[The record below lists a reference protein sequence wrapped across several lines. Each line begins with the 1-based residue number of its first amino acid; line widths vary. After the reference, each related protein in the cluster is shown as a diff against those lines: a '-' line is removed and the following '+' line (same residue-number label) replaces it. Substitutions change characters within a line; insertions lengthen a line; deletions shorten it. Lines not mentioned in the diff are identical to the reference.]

1 MDGWADAWRDFH
13 RPVREGRLWVGPPWS
28 QPEPIA
34 VVIDPGRAF
43 GTGAHGSTRAA
54 LALLQ
59 ELEPGPALDLGCG
72 SGVLSIAAAKLGFG
86 PLQAFDIDPLAVQAT
101 HINAAR
107 NDVELSAERRDV
119 LIDPLPPARLW
130 LANLELHLL
139 EPLLRR
145 PDRPPLVL
153 ASGLLERQT
162 LGGATPGGGGRLG
175 SRVGGTLSGH
185 VYRFFARD
193 LRDGVAQLSDGDRRH
208 LEQVLRLPVGDT
220 CEIVWE
226 GRVFRARVRSDGYE
240 LIEEVEALPKAP
252 SVTVWI
258 AQPGA
263 RSDEAVEKL
272 TELGV
277 ARIGPLRTELLKG
290 SFSESRLERWAR
302 VAEAAAKQS
311 KQSRLPELLAPSAYA
326 DVLSREAVVLSNTGA
341 SGGLADRIVGRRS
354 ATLLIGPEPGF
365 SDAELELARSRGVAV
380 ATFGPVVLRTETA
393 AIVAAALALREMGF
407 LG

>member
-1 MDGWADAWRDFH
+1 M
-13 RPVREGRLWVGPPWS
+13 
-28 QPEPIA
+28 
-34 VVIDPGRAF
+34 
-43 GTGAHGSTRAA
+43 
-54 LALLQ
+54 
-59 ELEPGPALDLGCG
+59 
-72 SGVLSIAAAKLGFG
+72 
-86 PLQAFDIDPLAVQAT
+86 
-101 HINAAR
+101 
-107 NDVELSAERRDV
+107 
-119 LIDPLPPARLW
+119 
-130 LANLELHLL
+130 
-139 EPLLRR
+139 
-145 PDRPPLVL
+145 
-153 ASGLLERQT
+153 
-162 LGGATPGGGGRLG
+162 
-175 SRVGGTLSGH
+175 
-185 VYRFFARD
+185 
-193 LRDGVAQLSDGDRRH
+193 AQLSDRDRRH
-208 LEQVLRLPVGDT
+208 LEQVLRLSVGDT

-226 GRVFRARVRSDGYE
+226 GRVFRARVRSDGCE
-240 LIEEVEALPKAP
+240 LIEEVESLPNAP

-290 SFSESRLERWAR
+290 SFSQSRMERWAR

-311 KQSRLPELLAPSAYA
+311 KQARVPELLAPSAYA
-326 DVLSREAVVLSNTGA
+326 DVLGREAVVLSNTGA